1 MATNYLFL
9 STGFEEV
16 EALAPLDV
24 LRRAGID
31 VCSVSMEGSLA
42 VRGSHGVT
50 VEADMLFD
58 VAALEGAEYLILPG
72 GSTRLNEF
80 EELKKALLKHVDEGG
95 SVAAICAAPM
105 VLGGLGLLA
114 GKEATCYP
122 GFEGYLTGATFVD
135 RSVVLSGTTIT
146 ANGAGS
152 AIEFALALVAQI
164 KGKEV
169 ADSIAKA
176 MMVR

>member
-58 VAALEGAEYLILPG
+58 AAALEGAGYLILPG

-80 EELKKALLKHVDEGG
+80 EELKETLLKHVDEGG
-95 SVAAICAAPM
+95 SVAAI
-105 VLGGLGLLA
+105 
-114 GKEATCYP
+114 
-122 GFEGYLTGATFVD
+122 
-135 RSVVLSGTTIT
+135 
-146 ANGAGS
+146 
-152 AIEFALALVAQI
+152 
-164 KGKEV
+164 
-169 ADSIAKA
+169 
-176 MMVR
+176 